1 MLFITQHK
9 LILSP
14 KLNLIR
20 RLAGIVIVLM
30 FFGDRPFGITTLE
43 TKVLS
48 QQLDLT
54 WRGDLAVTQAQI
66 EPDNTLGNE
75 NSQVIP
81 DQNINGLPADLIE
94 GGATRGQNLFHSF
107 SQFNIE
113 SGQGAY
119 FTNPEGIAN
128 IFSRVTGNDVSNI
141 LGTLGVNGVADLF
154 LINPNG
160 IIFGENASLDL
171 NGSFIG
177 STAQSIVFGNDF
189 EFSAVN
195 PELPPLLTINMPVGL
210 NLGSNGGDITVQ
222 GIGNNLSL
230 DPDTAAIVRD
240 SRPVGLAVES
250 GQTLALVG
258 GDITL
263 EGGNLTAPGG
273 RIELGS
279 LGEGEVVKLNPTNS
293 GWTLSYEDVSDFQD
307 IGLSRRSSVDASGSE
322 GSSSIQVQGR
332 QVTVEEQSAILAQPL
347 GEFSGGGL
355 TIKASEEIVVSG
367 FDIDIATVELD
378 TFPSTISTD
387 VQPNAT
393 GDADNLLFETKSL
406 RIIDA
411 AQIGSGTFGIGN
423 GATLSVKAED
433 VELSGSS
440 LVRPGGL
447 FSNSEPEAIGN
458 GGNIEIETEQL
469 LVADGSYI
477 AAGTFS
483 QGNAGNINITAEK
496 VEIIGEGN
504 PIGTFINT
512 SVQPEATGKG
522 GDIEIQ
528 SQQLNLNGGLIFSS
542 SFGDLEAGDLFIKA
556 ESIELENSAFLF
568 TTTQGQ
574 GDAGNLTIDT
584 KSLQVNNSQIGTG
597 TLGAGNAGE
606 LEIIAEDIEARGDSF
621 LFTNV
626 AQSTT
631 TDSEAT
637 GNGGNL
643 TIDTTNLLVL
653 DGAEIGART
662 SSIGNAGNLEIRAL
676 GKVEVRGQSSS
687 NLSKLT
693 VEAESTSNAG
703 DLSLETGE
711 LIVADGGQVTVSS
724 PQGEAGNLQ
733 ITADSLL
740 LNRGTLSA
748 ETGSNS
754 SGANIDLQIAEN
766 LQLSSES
773 LITATA
779 FGAANGGNI
788 NIDAGFVL
796 AFLSEDSNGSDIVA
810 NAEEGSGGL
819 IQINAFGIFGLE
831 TSTQLTSSN
840 DITAFS
846 QQNPQLDG
854 MVDITTTEVNQD
866 LGLLQLPIDP
876 ISAQVVP
883 ACGKGGSAQQSKFII
898 RGRGGLPDSPQ
909 VNLSSDFGLEDWR
922 VLGQQDISDSVTDE
936 KLSSTNPETTE
947 QIVEANRWILDS
959 QGKIILVADNS
970 ADKSNS
976 LTQQSPKNCQTN

>member
-119 FTNPEGIAN
+119 FANPEGIAN
-128 IFSRVTGNDVSNI
+128 IFSRVTGNDVSDI
-141 LGTLGVNGVADLF
+141 LGTLGVNGIADLF

-171 NGSFIG
+171 NGSF
-177 STAQSIVFGNDF
+177 SATTADAIQFSDRGF
-189 EFSAVN
+189 FSAAN
-195 PELPPLLTINMPVGL
+195 PDEPPLLTVRPSAFFFNETNSGTIENISFAPTTAVDIFERSLFGL
-210 NLGSNGGDITVQ
+210 VVPNGE
-222 GIGNNLSL
+222 SL
-230 DPDTAAIVRD
+230 
-240 SRPVGLAVES
+240 L
-250 GQTLALVG
+250 LVG
-258 GDITL
+258 GEIAVD
-263 EGGNLTAPGG
+263 GGELNALDG
-273 RIELGS
+273 RIEL
-279 LGEGEVVKLNPTNS
+279 
-293 GWTLSYEDVSDFQD
+293 LSIAD
-307 IGLSRRSSVDASGSE
+307 
-322 GSSSIQVQGR
+322 QG
-332 QVTVEEQSAILAQPL
+332 
-347 GEFSGGGL
+347 
-355 TIKASEEIVVSG
+355 
-367 FDIDIATVELD
+367 TVELD
-378 TFPSTISTD
+378 TAQDNPSLEFPTQLQLADISISNDAFINTSNEGGGAINLQGKNISIGGESR
-387 VQPNAT
+387 VFANT
-393 GDADNLLFETKSL
+393 LGDLD
-406 RIIDA
+406 
-411 AQIGSGTFGIGN
+411 GN
-423 GATLSVKAED
+423 GIAINVDQSLSIANSSILAATVGQGDSGDININANSFSVLE
-433 VELSGSS
+433 GSQLNTS
-440 LVRPGGL
+440 VV
-447 FSNSEPEAIGN
+447 FSALANN
-458 GGNIEIETEQL
+458 FRQ
-469 LVADGSYI
+469 
-477 AAGTFS
+477 
-483 QGNAGNINITAEK
+483 AGNINITAQE
-496 VEIIGEGN
+496 VTFDGGFAFSRLER
-504 PIGTFINT
+504 GT
-512 SVQPEATGKG
+512 TGRG
-522 GDIEIQ
+522 GDINITTDSLLVTGIPPELVENNIG
-528 SQQLNLNGGLIFSS
+528 QLVTAT
-542 SFGDLEAGDLFIKA
+542 FGE
-556 ESIELENSAFLF
+556 
-568 TTTQGQ
+568 
-574 GDAGNLTIDT
+574 GDAGNLTIDAT
-584 KSLQVNNSQIGTG
+584 GDVVFDGLRSDVFTLVAGDFVNLRPLAIGDGGDITINSDSLTVKNQSRLVSRTEGE
-597 TLGAGNAGE
+597 GNAGDISINTNS
-606 LEIIAEDIEARGDSF
+606 LTIANGSQLLSEVDGLAIGDAGDIEIKTQSLDISARGQI
-621 LFTNV
+621 N
-626 AQSTT
+626 
-631 TDSEAT
+631 
-637 GNGGNL
+637 
-643 TIDTTNLLVL
+643 
-653 DGAEIGART
+653 ART
-662 SSIGNAGNLEIRAL
+662 AGNGNAGNIDIVASDRITLTGIEGEEDTEVQTAITNQLLGSANVAAGTITISNGDFSTAPRLEI
-676 GKVEVRGQSSS
+676 S
-687 NLSKLT
+687 N
-693 VEAESTSNAG
+693 
-703 DLSLETGE
+703 
-711 LIVADGGQVTVSS
+711 
-724 PQGEAGNLQ
+724 
-733 ITADSLL
+733 
-740 LNRGTLSA
+740 
-748 ETGSNS
+748 
-754 SGANIDLQIAEN
+754 GANITAIAGVGEDAGNINLIDLETLLLRNNSFI
-766 LQLSSES
+766 ST
-773 LITATA
+773 TAGIEGT
-779 FGAANGGNI
+779 GGDGGNI
-788 NIDAGFVL
+788 TIDTD
-796 AFLSEDSNGSDIVA
+796 FLITFPEENNDIIA
-810 NAEEGSGGL
+810 NAFEGRGGS